1 MMMCLGQ
8 FVFGMDTL
16 AYLDFQRQTD
26 WRHPTSSR
34 IGAAPARQFVGR
46 GEDSITLQGL
56 LVPELVGSTLSLDV
70 LRVMADT
77 GRSWPLVE
85 GTGRIYGLWV
95 IVSLS
100 EGRTLFFAD
109 GAARRIEFSIKLGRA
124 DDARTDLMGVL
135 TNTALRGAVSLVQ
148 GLLR

>member
-16 AYLDFQRQTD
+16 AYQDFQRQTD
-26 WRHPTSSR
+26 WRHPSNSR

-95 IVSLS
+95 IESLS

-135 TNTALRGAVSLVQ
+135 TNTIQRGAISLVQ